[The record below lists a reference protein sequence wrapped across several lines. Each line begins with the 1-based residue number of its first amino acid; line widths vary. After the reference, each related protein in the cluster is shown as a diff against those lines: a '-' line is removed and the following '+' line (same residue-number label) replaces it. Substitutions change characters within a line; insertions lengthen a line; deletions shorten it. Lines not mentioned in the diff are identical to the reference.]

1 MKRIA
6 VTGAVGNIAYSLIF
20 RLAKGELFGANEP
33 IALHLLETKE
43 VAPGLKA
50 IEMEL
55 EDCAFPLLK
64 EVISGDNPEKV
75 FEGTTHLFLV
85 GAMPRGPGMERK
97 ELLSAN
103 RKIFFEQGK
112 ALDKRADENAIVL
125 VVGNPCNTNCLIALH
140 QAERLNRRNC
150 HAMTRLDQN
159 RASALLAKKAGC
171 AVTEVEKALIWGNHS
186 TTQVPDYEHAT
197 IRKKPVKD
205 VIHDENWLNTTF
217 PSQVQKRG
225 AEIIAIRGKSS
236 AASAASA
243 AIDAMSSIVHP
254 TKEGEW
260 YSSGVYSAGNPYG
273 IDEDLVYSFPCR
285 TLKDGT
291 VQIVSGLSLSPEL
304 VEKMKVSEKEL
315 KEERE
320 AAYVGSSV

>member
-20 RLAKGELFGANEP
+20 RLAKGELFGQNEP
-33 IALHLLETKE
+33 IALHLLETRE
-43 VAPGLKA
+43 AAPGLKA

-64 EVISGDNPEKV
+64 EVVTGDNPEKV

-97 ELLSAN
+97 DLLSAN

-112 ALDKRADENAIVL
+112 ALDKRADANAIVL

-140 QAERLNRRNC
+140 QAERLNRRNF

-159 RASALLAKKAGC
+159 RASALLAKKAAC

-205 VIHDENWLNTTF
+205 VIQDANWLNSTF
-217 PSQVQKRG
+217 PAQVQKRG

-254 TKEGEW
+254 TKEGEY
-260 YSSGVYSAGNPYG
+260 YSSGVFSKGNPYG

-291 VQIVSGLSLSPEL
+291 VQVVSGLSLSPEL
-304 VEKMKVSEKEL
+304 MEKMKVSEKEL

>member
-6 VTGAVGNIAYSLIF
+6 VTGAVGNIAYSLLF

-43 VAPGLKA
+43 AASGLKA
-50 IEMEL
+50 VEMEL

-64 EVISGDNPEKV
+64 EVVLGDDPIKV
-75 FEGTTHLFLV
+75 FKGVTHAFLV
-85 GAMPRGPGMERK
+85 GALPRGPGMERK
-97 ELLSAN
+97 DLLSAN

-112 ALDKRADENAIVL
+112 ALDKSADQDAVVL

-140 QAERLNRRNC
+140 QLERLNPRNF

-159 RASALLAKKAGC
+159 RAAALLAKKGHC
-171 AVTEVEKALIWGNHS
+171 GVEEVQRMTIWGNHS
-186 TTQVPDYEHAT
+186 TTQVPDYEHALM
-197 IRKKPVKD
+197 RNKPVVE
-205 VIHDENWLNTTF
+205 VITDKNWLENAF
-217 PSQVQKRG
+217 ASQVQKRG
-225 AEIIAIRGKSS
+225 AEVIAIRGKSS

-243 AIDAMSSIVHP
+243 ALDAMGSIVHP

-260 YSSGVYSAGNPYG
+260 YSSGIYSQGNPYG
-273 IDEDLVYSFPCR
+273 IDEDLVFSFPCR
-285 TLKDGT
+285 TLKDGS
-291 VQIVSGLSLSPEL
+291 VKIVTDLKLSSSL
-304 VEKMKVSEKEL
+304 VDKIKLSEKEL

-320 AAYVGSSV
+320 AAYVGSTV